1 MTEPSVFI
9 IESLTFEDE
18 QKERFEGKF
27 LSHILKLGGI
37 KTQYFYIRTKKEFK
51 EVLNKFYD
59 SKYRYLHISCHGDRK
74 SLAFTLDDI
83 THEEFGQLTEV
94 YLYKK
99 RLFLSACSATNR
111 HLAEKVI
118 PKSSCF
124 SVIGPASDIAFDDA
138 AIIWAS
144 FYHLIFKANGR
155 AMKRNDILPTLK
167 TLVKTFDVGMNYYS
181 ISKSRKSGVKGT
193 IIRNK
198 NAV

>member
-1 MTEPSVFI
+1 MTKPSVFI

-18 QKERFEGKF
+18 KNERFEGKF

-37 KTQYFYIRTKKEFK
+37 ETQYFYIRTKKEFE

-59 SKYRYLHISCHGDRK
+59 SEYRYLHISCHGDRK
-74 SLAFTLDDI
+74 SLALTLDDI
-83 THEEFGQLTEV
+83 THEEFGELTKV
-94 YLYKK
+94 FLNKK
-99 RLFLSACSATNR
+99 RLFLSACSATNI

-118 PKSSCF
+118 PNSDCN
-124 SVIGPASDIAFDDA
+124 SVIGPSSDIKFDDA
-138 AIIWAS
+138 AIIWAA
-144 FYHLIFKANGR
+144 FYHLIFKANNR
-155 AMKRNDILPTLK
+155 AMKRIDILPTLK

-181 ISKSRKSGVKGT
+181 ISKSRESGVKET